1 VSIVH
6 CRPARLDLPRPAP
19 RAYRA
24 ARDFINQSREI
35 RRAMSNDLREDLK
48 TWQPRPRPA
57 RTVLEGRTVRLEP
70 LDSAT
75 HGDGLYEVSSVA
87 DAESRFAWL
96 PDAPPRSRAEFQIW
110 LDKSAASDDPLYYA
124 IIDKATGKVVGRQSL
139 LRIDPANGA
148 IEIGH
153 VYWGPDMARTRGA
166 TEAQY
171 LFTRHV
177 FEDLGYRRYE
187 WKSNTRNLPSRRA
200 AERFGFTFEG
210 IFRQHMIVKGENRD
224 TAWYAMIDKDWP
236 ALARAYTAWLDPAN
250 FDSDGQQIQRLE
262 DLRTP

>member
-1 VSIVH
+1 
-6 CRPARLDLPRPAP
+6 
-19 RAYRA
+19 
-24 ARDFINQSREI
+24 
-35 RRAMSNDLREDLK
+35 MSDDTREDL
-48 TWQPRPRPA
+48 TNWQPRPRPA
-57 RTVLEGRTVRLEP
+57 RTALDGRYVRLEP

-75 HGDGLYEVSSVA
+75 HGDGLFAASSVA

-96 PDAPPRSRAEFQIW
+96 PEIRPQSRAEFQTW
-110 LDKSAASDDPLYYA
+110 LDKAAASTDPLYFA
-124 IIDKATGKVVGRQSL
+124 VIDKASGKVVGRQTL

-153 VYWGPDMARTRGA
+153 VYWGPEMARTRGA

-171 LFTRHV
+171 LFARHV

-187 WKSNTRNLPSRRA
+187 WKCNNRNLPSKRA
-200 AERFGFTFEG
+200 AERFGFQFEG

-224 TAWYAMIDKDWP
+224 TAWYAMIDKEWP
-236 ALARAYTAWLDPAN
+236 ALARAYEAWLDPAN
-250 FDSDGQQIQRLE
+250 FDSEGQQIQRLE